1 MLEGTLFDGKSEVDT
16 GGGFAAL
23 ICYVN
28 NGEVS
33 PVASAVCGPF
43 RSAAIGIRE
52 EIERQEKGGKAL
64 TPKNKTTPRKSRP
77 TKTKLWRRRI
87 IMNTNRLIKTVG
99 LYAKIKKK
107 KQTGKSY
114 LKMRRL
120 LALSKKRQRADL
132 PAESSSAICAAK

>member
-1 MLEGTLFDGKSEVDT
+1 M
-16 GGGFAAL
+16 
-23 ICYVN
+23 
-28 NGEVS
+28 
-33 PVASAVCGPF
+33 
-43 RSAAIGIRE
+43 
-52 EIERQEKGGKAL
+52 
-64 TPKNKTTPRKSRP
+64 
-77 TKTKLWRRRI
+77 KTKLWRRRI